1 MGQNEPMD
9 VDDMFGRLA
18 SAIGQGHAAAPPSR
32 IPQGTREAAV
42 LVLFDSGHGPA
53 VDDLALTFV
62 EKSALLRRHAGQ
74 IAFPGGRVE
83 PEDADMTAT
92 ALREAHEETGLTPND
107 VTVRATMP
115 KVSVPSGYDVTAV
128 IAHGARTP
136 ELRVNDPGEI
146 AAVHRIPVATLI
158 DPAHRLTATFE
169 EPRPYAGPAF
179 GVPAEGARPGVF
191 IWGMTAHLLDTIF
204 TLAGLDQ
211 DWDRDR
217 RVPVPQQY
225 R

>member
-1 MGQNEPMD
+1 
-9 VDDMFGRLA
+9 MFGRLA

-32 IPQGTREAAV
+32 TPRGAREAAV

-92 ALREAHEETGLTPND
+92 ALREAHEETGLAPD
-107 VTVRATMP
+107 AVSVRAVMP
-115 KVSVPSGYDVTAV
+115 EVSVPSGYDVTAV
-128 IAHGARTP
+128 IAHGPRAP
-136 ELRVNDPGEI
+136 ELCVNDPGEI
-146 AAVHRIPVATLI
+146 AAVHRIPVATLV
-158 DPAHRLTATFE
+158 DPAHRLTATLD

-179 GVPAEGARPGVF
+179 GVPADGTRPGVF
-191 IWGMTAHLLDTIF
+191 IWGMTAHLLDTIL
-204 TLAGLDQ
+204 TLAGLASE
-211 DWDRDR
+211 WDRER
-217 RVPVPQQY
+217 RVPVPVQY